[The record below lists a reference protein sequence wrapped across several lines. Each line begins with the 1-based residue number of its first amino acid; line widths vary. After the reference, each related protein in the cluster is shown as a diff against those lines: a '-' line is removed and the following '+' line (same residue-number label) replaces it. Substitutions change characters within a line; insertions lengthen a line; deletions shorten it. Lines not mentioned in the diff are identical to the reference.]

1 MKQFYVYKTTNLI
14 NNKQYIGQHFGELN
28 DFYFGSGYL
37 IQKAINKYG
46 KENFKKEIL
55 KICQN
60 REAADQA
67 EKEFIIQFN
76 AIEDD
81 NFYNLQ
87 EGGTGG
93 DGWRACHRW
102 LKKHPEEAKAMQ
114 QKNIQKLQ
122 KWQKEHPE
130 ENYQKTIIPLTE
142 GAKRYWQE
150 HPDEQRERMKQLNIA
165 KEQWQKEHP
174 EEHQKQVEQWIKA
187 GAEANS
193 QKVICLTTG
202 EIFESQSAAAR
213 AYGIAQPNISKVLR
227 GERKSAG
234 KHPITKEKLVW
245 AIYKK
250 E

>member
-1 MKQFYVYKTTNLI
+1 MKQFYIYKTTNLI
-14 NNKQYIGQHFGELN
+14 NNKQYIGQHFGEL
-28 DFYFGSGYL
+28 DDSYIGSGSL

-60 REAADQA
+60 REEADRA
-67 EKEFIIQFN
+67 EKDFIIQFN
-76 AIEDD
+76 AVEDN

-102 LKKHPEEAKAMQ
+102 LKDHPEEAKAINE
-114 QKNIQKLQ
+114 KSIQRIK
-122 KWQKEHPE
+122 KWQEEHPE
-130 ENYQKTIIPLTE
+130 EWYQKTIIPFVE

-150 HPDEQRERMKQLNIA
+150 HPDEQQAHMEKVNIA
-165 KEQWQKEHP
+165 KEKWQREHP
-174 EEHQKQVEQWIKA
+174 IEHQKQVEQWIKS
-187 GAEANS
+187 GSMANS
-193 QKVICLTTG
+193 QKIICLTTG

-213 AYGIAQPNISKVLR
+213 AYGIIQTNISKALR

-234 KHPITKEKLVW
+234 KHPITKEKLFW
-245 AIYKK
+245 AIYK
-250 E
+250 EE